1 MIEVEKAKRGFASM
15 DKEKQRAIAK
25 QGGLKAQA
33 LGTAH
38 RFTSAEASAAGR
50 LGGAKVSADRA
61 HMSAI
66 GKLGGRAKW
75 RVKAEE

>member
-1 MIEVEKAKRGFASM
+1 MSEEKLKRGFASM
-15 DKEKQRAIAK
+15 DKEKQRAIA
-25 QGGLKAQA
+25 QRGGQRAHE
-33 LGTAH
+33 LGLAH
-38 RFTSAEASAAGR
+38 RFTAAEASAAGR

-75 RVKAEE
+75 RSKVQA